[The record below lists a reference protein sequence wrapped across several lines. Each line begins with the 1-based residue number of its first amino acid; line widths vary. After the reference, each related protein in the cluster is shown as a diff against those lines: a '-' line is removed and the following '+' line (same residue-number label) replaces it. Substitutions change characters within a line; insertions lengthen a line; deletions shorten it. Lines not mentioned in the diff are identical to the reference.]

1 VSYVSSFHIPVEK
14 RVPIEA
20 RGKMMSVP
28 NDVEIKKVMQQL
40 GPDKALGPDGVTA
53 CFLQMHWEVVGPQVC
68 KEI

>member
-1 VSYVSSFHIPVEK
+1 
-14 RVPIEA
+14 
-20 RGKMMSVP
+20 MSVP

-40 GPDKALGPDGVTA
+40 GPDKALGPDGVTT